1 MALDEATAALVAQM
15 AAARVKPL
23 HEMTAVEA
31 RQMVAR
37 MRAEPV
43 SLPEMARVKDLK
55 VRVTG
60 GVVPVRLLVSHD
72 DPGGVIVWYHGG
84 GWVLGNVDET
94 DQVGR
99 HLAEQTGCAVVLV
112 GYRLA
117 PEYRF
122 PTAVDDAYDALCW
135 VDDHLVE
142 IAGRRVPL
150 LVGGDSAG
158 GNLSAVVALKARD
171 RKGPTIEMQILVY
184 PVTDCDFETTSY
196 RDPANALFLT
206 RESMIWFWDQYAPDA
221 FGRLHP
227 DASPLRSADTSNLPP
242 AVVVTAEHDVLRDE
256 GEIYATRMVKSG
268 VEVHHR
274 RFAGQMHGFF
284 TMVDVLPGSGEAIA
298 YVAGAVRRHLDA
310 VKEQAPAGL

>member
-1 MALDEATAALVAQM
+1 MTAA
-15 AAARVKPL
+15 
-23 HEMTAVEA
+23 EA
-31 RQMVAR
+31 REMVAS
-37 MRAEPV
+37 MRVEPE

-55 VRVTG
+55 VRVSG
-60 GVVPVRLLVSHD
+60 GAVPVRLLAPSD
-72 DPGGVIVWYHGG
+72 DPDGVILWYHGG
-84 GWVLGNVDET
+84 GWVLGNVDEA

-99 HLAEQTGCAVVLV
+99 HLAEQTGCAVLVV

-122 PTAVDDAYDALCW
+122 PTAVDDSYQVLCW
-135 VDDHLVE
+135 ADHHVEE

-150 LVGGDSAG
+150 VVAGDSAG
-158 GNLSAVVALKARD
+158 GNLSAVVAMNARD
-171 RKGPTIEMQILVY
+171 RKGPRIEMQILVY

-206 RESMIWFWDQYAPDA
+206 RESMMWFWDHYAPDP

-256 GEIYATRMVKSG
+256 GEIYATRMIKSG
-268 VEVHHR
+268 VAVQHR

-284 TMVDVLPGSGEAIA
+284 TMVDVLPGSREAIA
-298 YVAGAVRRHLDA
+298 YVAGAVRQRLDQA
-310 VKEQAPAGL
+310 KAPAPAPL

>member
-1 MALDEATAALVAQM
+1 MALDEATAALVAKM
-15 AAARVKPL
+15 AGARAKPL
-23 HEMTAVEA
+23 QEMTAAEAREMVAAMHVEA
-31 RQMVAR
+31 TSR
-37 MRAEPV
+37 
-43 SLPEMARVKDLK
+43 PEMARVKDLK

-60 GVVPVRLLVSHD
+60 GVVPVRLLVPCD
-72 DPGGVIVWYHGG
+72 DPDGVIVWYHGG
-84 GWVLGNVDET
+84 GWVLGNIDET

-99 HLAEQTGCAVVLV
+99 HLAEQTGCAVVVV

-122 PTAVDDAYDALCW
+122 PTAVDDSYDALCW
-135 VDDHLVE
+135 ADDRLEE

-171 RKGPTIEMQILVY
+171 SKGPSIEMQILVY

-196 RDPANALFLT
+196 RDPANAVFLT
-206 RESMIWFWDQYAPDA
+206 RESMIWFWEHYAPDA

-268 VEVHHR
+268 VEVQHR

-284 TMVDVLPGSGEAIA
+284 TMVDVLPGSSEGIA
-298 YVAGAVRRHLDA
+298 YVAGAVRTHLDA
-310 VKEQAPAGL
+310 LKGQAPAAL